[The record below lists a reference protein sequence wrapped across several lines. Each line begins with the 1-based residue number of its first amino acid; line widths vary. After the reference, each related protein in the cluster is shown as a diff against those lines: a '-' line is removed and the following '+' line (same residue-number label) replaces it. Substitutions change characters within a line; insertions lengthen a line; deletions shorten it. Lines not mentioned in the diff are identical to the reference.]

1 MNIVL
6 QIESIVGRT
15 LCIYLVC
22 EQAPRGA
29 VWRKG
34 GNRKESLQLRLW
46 NLNVCIEKVYAKCF
60 CLAEMTS
67 VMRHYPWHVFFN
79 VCLH

>member
-34 GNRKESLQLRLW
+34 GNKKESLQLRLW
-46 NLNVCIEKVYAKCF
+46 NLNVCIEKVYAKC
-60 CLAEMTS
+60 S
-67 VMRHYPWHVFFN
+67 
-79 VCLH
+79 